1 MNVTRTKSASIGV
14 VAAAVLHGTASA
26 CSVCMGDPNSSAAEA
41 TNGAIFLM
49 LGILGSMLT
58 ASGGFGFYLYKRAH
72 TPIPPHIELAEEM
85 GGEGDDQSHA

>member
-1 MNVTRTKSASIGV
+1 MNATRIKGV
-14 VAAAVLHGTASA
+14 IISVIAVAVLHGTASA
-26 CSVCMGDPNSSAAEA
+26 CSVCMGDPNSNAAGA

-49 LGILGSMLT
+49 LGIIGSMLT

-85 GGEGDDQSHA
+85 GGECEDQSHA